1 MIKNVGVIT
10 QAIVNLLGLSCT
22 ANTPILLGPSNIQ
35 HMKSSH
41 PSDYQKYSPYISA
54 ILSSP
59 DYVGINNADSSIEY
73 VKEFIQDNNYVK
85 VAVRVSASGQY
96 FARSIYVLNINRVN
110 NFIAKGTLKKF
121 DKI

>member
-1 MIKNVGVIT
+1 
-10 QAIVNLLGLSCT
+10 
-22 ANTPILLGPSNIQ
+22 
-35 HMKSSH
+35 MKSSH

-96 FARSIYVLNINRVN
+96 FARSIYVLNTNRVN
-110 NFIAKGTLKKF
+110 NFIEKGTLKKF

>member
-10 QAIVNLLGLSCT
+10 QSIIDLLGLNCT
-22 ANTPILLGPSNIQ
+22 ANTPILLGSSNIN

-41 PSDYQKYSPYISA
+41 PSDYKKYSPYISD

-59 DYVGINNADSSIEY
+59 DYVGINNADSSIEF
-73 VKEFIQDNNYVK
+73 VKEFLQDNNYVK
-85 VAVRVSASGQY
+85 VAVRVSISGQY
-96 FARSIYVLNINRVN
+96 FARSIYVLNTNRVN